1 MVLHCQ
7 LTVFIYSYMMGSFV
21 RSNYCSGC
29 EKKVERFYISFQ
41 KHALRWAYWSTF
53 EIYVSKF
60 YQYPFVY
67 IGRDTQQCYHKKYNF
82 LWYSILIG
90 YSMLPRLEIIHCR
103 LNQSTKVGTA
113 YQTTNFNKYMT
124 MYLQWLATLLYR
136 TSIFTH
142 AL

>member
-1 MVLHCQ
+1 
-7 LTVFIYSYMMGSFV
+7 MMGSFV

-67 IGRDTQQCYHKKYNF
+67 IERDTQQCYHKKYNF
-82 LWYSILIG
+82 LWCSILIG

-113 YQTTNFNKYMT
+113 YQTTKYNGYIV
-124 MYLQWLATLLYR
+124 MYFT
-136 TSIFTH
+136 IFGNSTYSYEYFH
-142 AL
+142 ACVIVTR